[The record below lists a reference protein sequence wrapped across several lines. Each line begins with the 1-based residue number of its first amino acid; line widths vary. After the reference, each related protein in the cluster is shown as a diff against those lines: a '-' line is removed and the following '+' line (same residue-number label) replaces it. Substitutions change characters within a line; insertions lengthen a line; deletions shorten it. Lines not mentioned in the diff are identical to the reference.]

1 MHVAVGIIRDGRGRV
16 LLSRRHPESHQGGL
30 WEFAGGKLEAGETP
44 EQALSRELMEELGI
58 RPGPLRP
65 LLKVQHDYGDR
76 RVLLDV
82 WTLESFTGTP
92 EGLEG
97 QALAWVEPAELERY
111 EFPPANRPIVEALLA
126 GLDG

>member
-97 QALAWVEPAELERY
+97 QALAWVKPAELERY